1 MAEVAN
7 CIHCG
12 KIVGQRQRAVSCD
25 ACERWQHIGCDSG
38 ISLAEYKAAT
48 RGEREIHFLY
58 AECCRSIP
66 TIHSVPEDERV
77 SHVDPD
83 LTQVFKGVMDIL
95 HNETRVTGRSLSH
108 SWSSLFL
115 KIFNDIAEYTSQS
128 KLFHSNMII

>member
-12 KIVGQRQRAVSCD
+12 KTVGQRQRAVSCD

-48 RGEREIHFLY
+48 RGEREIHFLC

-83 LTQVFKGVMDIL
+83 LTQLVEPDSADATFLNGDVYSPMAAPVAESTVIHHVSIL
-95 HNETRVTGRSLSH
+95 YNSPFRELV
-108 SWSSLFL
+108 
-115 KIFNDIAEYTSQS
+115 
-128 KLFHSNMII
+128 